1 MNPLVID
8 MARQLWPNVTGLN
21 LLHHPDLMPIW
32 WSLALG
38 ACLGG
43 NGTMIGASA
52 NVIVCRYGGK
62 DGQTDIL
69 QEVYALRNAVDDR
82 ISHYLP
88 RVYLAE
94 ILCTE
99 NIATLAKNKS
109 RKKEDKRMSDA
120 IKPNVL
126 LVDDEEKFLDVL
138 SKRLG
143 TRGIDADTA
152 TSGEEALIKIRDKN
166 VDVIILDVMM
176 PGIGGIETLKRIR
189 KENPEVQI
197 IMLSGQGTIDKA
209 INAMKEGAIDFL
221 EKPADIEKL
230 LEKIENARQKKT
242 LLVMKNIEEKV
253 KGLMS
258 RRP

>member
-1 MNPLVID
+1 
-8 MARQLWPNVTGLN
+8 
-21 LLHHPDLMPIW
+21 
-32 WSLALG
+32 
-38 ACLGG
+38 
-43 NGTMIGASA
+43 
-52 NVIVCRYGGK
+52 
-62 DGQTDIL
+62 
-69 QEVYALRNAVDDR
+69 
-82 ISHYLP
+82 
-88 RVYLAE
+88 
-94 ILCTE
+94 
-99 NIATLAKNKS
+99 
-109 RKKEDKRMSDA
+109 MSDA

-143 TRGIDADTA
+143 TRGIDADTD

-197 IMLSGQGTIDKA
+197 IMLTGQGTIDKA

-253 KGLMS
+253 KGLLM